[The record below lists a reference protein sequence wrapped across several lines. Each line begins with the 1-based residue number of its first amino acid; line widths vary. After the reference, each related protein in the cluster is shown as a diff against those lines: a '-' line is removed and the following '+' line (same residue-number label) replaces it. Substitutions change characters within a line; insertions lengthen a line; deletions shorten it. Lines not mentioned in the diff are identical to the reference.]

1 MEDRRAILNQLKN
14 LKKYVL
20 FAIAIPLIPSACTER
35 KEIELTQNRGEPD
48 AETVVTIVYDNNPH
62 DVRLTTAW
70 GFSCLIKLS
79 QKVILFDTGG
89 DGSILLSNMAKLG
102 INPQSI
108 DVVVLSHI
116 HGDHVGG
123 LAKFLEQN
131 NQVTAYMPASFPNQM
146 KQEVKLKGAKV
157 EEVHKAKELF
167 EGVFTTGDLNGGI
180 KEQSLLIRTSKGL
193 MIITG
198 CAHPGVVNIVERAKE
213 IARDKVYLLMGGF
226 HLLRTSPSQINYI
239 AQSLHQL
246 GVEKVAPCHCSGEEA
261 RRLFKDYFSE
271 NYIES
276 GVGKQI
282 AIQ

>member
-1 MEDRRAILNQLKN
+1 MNQVKDLKR
-14 LKKYVL
+14 YVL
-20 FAIAIPLIPSACTER
+20 FAIAIPLIFSACTER
-35 KEIELTQNRGEPD
+35 KEIELTQNKVEPN
-48 AETVVTIVYDNNPH
+48 AEVVVTIVYDNNPY

-89 DGSILLSNMAKLG
+89 DGSILLSNMARLS

-131 NQVTAYMPASFPNQM
+131 NRVTVYMPASFPSQM
-146 KQEVKLKGAKV
+146 KQEVKLKGVKV
-157 EEVHKAKELF
+157 EEVHEAKEFF
-167 EGVFTTGDLNGGI
+167 EGVFTTGELNGGI
-180 KEQSLLIRTSKGL
+180 KEQSLVVRTSEGL
-193 MIITG
+193 LVITG
-198 CAHPGVVNIVERAKE
+198 CAHPGVVNIVKRAKE
-213 IARDKVYLLMGGF
+213 ITKDKVYLLVGGF
-226 HLLRTSPSQINYI
+226 HLTGTSPSEINYI
-239 AQSLHQL
+239 AKSLLQL
-246 GVEKVAPCHCSGEEA
+246 RVAKVAPCHCSGEEA
-261 RRLFKDYFSE
+261 RRLFKGYFSE

-282 AIQ
+282 AIL

>member
-1 MEDRRAILNQLKN
+1 MAM
-14 LKKYVL
+14 VL
-20 FAIAIPLIPSACTER
+20 MLSACTQA
-35 KEIELTQNRGEPD
+35 ELSPDEGKARPVGEV
-48 AETVVTIVYDNNPH
+48 VVTIVYDNNPY
-62 DVRLTTAW
+62 DARLATAW

-79 QKVILFDTGG
+79 QEVILFDTGG

-108 DVVVLSHI
+108 DAVVLSHI

-167 EGVFTTGDLNGGI
+167 EGVFTTGELNGGI
-180 KEQSLLIRTSKGL
+180 KEQSLLVRTSKGL

-198 CAHPGVVNIVERAKE
+198 CAHPGVVNIVERAEE